1 MDIIKDMEDGPARQ
15 ELLMKLHIQI
25 IQAELEKEKEKEKT
39 KQIQAELELEK
50 VKEKEKTKQIQA
62 ELEKEKEKT
71 KQIQIQADKE
81 NENKNNQG
89 MLIEINIITYI
100 LTTTRERLLGNSI
113 KYYGFYFFFC
123 SIILAFESETVLSF
137 LFKLLKMTF
146 STMFNSVYAQVFF
159 GKPVKPKQRSNK
171 KTLVVA
177 SDSDKRV
184 DYEEINSLLPH
195 DNVMNDKSVTFY
207 IVICY
212 NLCVIN
218 YVLLTSTSS
227 TSLLGLAFY
236 TTNNVYY

>member
-15 ELLMKLHIQI
+15 ELLKLHF
-25 IQAELEKEKEKEKT
+25 QAEL
-39 KQIQAELELEK
+39 
-50 VKEKEKTKQIQA
+50 EKEKTKQIQA

-146 STMFNSVYAQVFF
+146 STMFNSVYAQVF

-171 KTLVVA
+171 NTLVLA
-177 SDSDKRV
+177 ANGS
-184 DYEEINSLLPH
+184 EEANPLIPH
-195 DNVMNDKSVTFY
+195 H
-207 IVICY
+207 
-212 NLCVIN
+212 
-218 YVLLTSTSS
+218 
-227 TSLLGLAFY
+227 
-236 TTNNVYY
+236 

>member
-15 ELLMKLHIQI
+15 ELLKLHF
-25 IQAELEKEKEKEKT
+25 QAEL
-39 KQIQAELELEK
+39 
-50 VKEKEKTKQIQA
+50 EKEKTKQIQA

-146 STMFNSVYAQVFF
+146 STMFNSVYAQVF

-171 KTLVVA
+171 NTLVLA
-177 SDSDKRV
+177 ANDS
-184 DYEEINSLLPH
+184 EEANPLIPH
-195 DNVMNDKSVTFY
+195 H
-207 IVICY
+207 
-212 NLCVIN
+212 
-218 YVLLTSTSS
+218 
-227 TSLLGLAFY
+227 
-236 TTNNVYY
+236 

>member
-1 MDIIKDMEDGPARQ
+1 
-15 ELLMKLHIQI
+15 MKLHIQI

-50 VKEKEKTKQIQA
+50 VKEKEKTKQIQAELEKVIEKEKTKQIQA

-146 STMFNSVYAQVFF
+146 STMFNSVYAQVF

-171 KTLVVA
+171 NTLVLA
-177 SDSDKRV
+177 ANDS
-184 DYEEINSLLPH
+184 EEANPLIPH
-195 DNVMNDKSVTFY
+195 H
-207 IVICY
+207 
-212 NLCVIN
+212 
-218 YVLLTSTSS
+218 
-227 TSLLGLAFY
+227 
-236 TTNNVYY
+236 